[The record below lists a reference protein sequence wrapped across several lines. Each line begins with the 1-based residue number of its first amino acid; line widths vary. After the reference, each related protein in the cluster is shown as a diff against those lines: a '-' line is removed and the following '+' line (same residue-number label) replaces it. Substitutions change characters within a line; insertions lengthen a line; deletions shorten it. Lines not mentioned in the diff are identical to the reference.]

1 MKGGDGF
8 SPDPVLYTVV
18 KLAETPLT
26 VKAKFK
32 SEVVFTKFG
41 PSVPV
46 LFKKIAFKSKILLL
60 FMDVT

>member
-1 MKGGDGF
+1 MKGDDG

-18 KLAETPLT
+18 KFAETPLT
-26 VKAKFK
+26 LKVKFK

-41 PSVPV
+41 PPVPV
-46 LFKKIAFKSKILLL
+46 SFKKIAFKSKILLL